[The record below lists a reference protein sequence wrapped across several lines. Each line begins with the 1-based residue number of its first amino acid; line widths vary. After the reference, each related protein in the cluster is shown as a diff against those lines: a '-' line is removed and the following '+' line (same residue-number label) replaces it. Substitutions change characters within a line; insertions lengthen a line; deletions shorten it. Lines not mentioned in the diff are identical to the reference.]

1 MFVLFP
7 MRTIPIISSLTI
19 YSFPSLPSIT
29 IWFTLIKNT
38 TVAWIE
44 RLHIHHWL
52 PSVYDE
58 GKLLLTF
65 FFTIFLMPQAVF
77 HAKNLILSK
86 KEKLQ
91 FSKGRFNF
99 LSMRLKALNVIFV
112 CILGAKLLCRRS

>member
-44 RLHIHHWL
+44 RQHIHHCL
-52 PSVYDE
+52 PSVYE

-91 FSKGRFNF
+91 FSKGRFNCH
-99 LSMRLKALNVIFV
+99 SMRLKALNVIFV
-112 CILGAKLLCRRS
+112 CLLGAKPLCRRS